1 MHKGLFILGT
11 DSYEAIYGQAE
22 GDKIRR
28 LVDVYAPPQTSQSV
42 KANPSILRE
51 ADVIF
56 SGWGGPVM
64 DKDFLDA
71 APNLKAVFYGAGSIK
86 KIATEVFWKRGI
98 LITSAYAANA
108 VPVAEYTLSQI
119 LFCLKRGW
127 HYALA
132 IERQGKY
139 PPKVSAPGA
148 YQSTIGIVSL
158 GAIGRLVCRL
168 LQPFDLK
175 VIAFD
180 PHAAPKLARDL
191 KVELRDLEEVF
202 RQADVVSLHSPQLK
216 ETEGMITG
224 DHFSSMKENASFIN
238 TARGAIVR
246 EDEMIAVLRQR
257 PDLTAILDV
266 TCPEPPQ
273 EGSPLYKLPN
283 VVLTPHI
290 AGAMGGECR
299 RMGKYMLA
307 ELQCWLEG
315 KPLRWTITREKAD
328 TMA

>member
-86 KIATEVFWKRGI
+86 KIATEVFWKRDI

-139 PPKVSAPGA
+139 PPKVPAPGA

-307 ELQCWLEG
+307 ELQRWLEG